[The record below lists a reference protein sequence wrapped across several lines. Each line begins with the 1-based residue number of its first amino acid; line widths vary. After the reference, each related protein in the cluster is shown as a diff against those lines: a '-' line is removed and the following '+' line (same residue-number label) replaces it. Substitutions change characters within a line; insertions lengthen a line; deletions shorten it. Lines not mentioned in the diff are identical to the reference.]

1 MEEPAGER
9 TRSIPL
15 LFMLAFVVAVDAKL
29 IAPVLP
35 SIAAS
40 LGGTVGQVGLA
51 MTTFS
56 FAFAGGQLVYGPLS
70 DHYGRVAVVRL
81 AGLGFVASAA
91 LAAVTHATW
100 TFVAVRLLAGAFAG
114 AVGPLTLAHIGDC
127 YPPGPRQVMLGRF
140 NAVISAG
147 FAFSATVGGT
157 VAQLVSWRYMLVGA
171 SVVGLVPV
179 ALMFSHA
186 SGRRAQPAAAARAA
200 PARYRDF
207 LADPWARLVYL
218 SVLVETALLWGGVT
232 YLVAFAIGRY
242 GLDQLEAAL
251 LIAVFGAGTV
261 GGGLAVKRMMAALS
275 GRALALWGGA
285 LMGGAYLAI
294 LPRLP
299 WPVFALAMLAL
310 GIGYALLHTVL
321 QHRGTEISTTA
332 RGKAFSLFAMCHWL
346 GIAIGA
352 AALGVLV
359 DNGRVEL
366 AFAICGVGLIALG
379 IACARHK
386 RRVLP

>member
-1 MEEPAGER
+1 MEPAGER

-15 LFMLAFVVAVDAKL
+15 LFMLAFVIAVDAKL

-40 LGGTVGQVGLA
+40 LGGTVGEVGLA

-70 DHYGRVAVVRL
+70 DRYGRVAVVRL
-81 AGLGFVASAA
+81 AGLGFVACAA
-91 LAAVTHATW
+91 LAATAHVTW

-171 SVVGLVPV
+171 GVVGLVPV
-179 ALMFSHA
+179 GLMFQHG
-186 SGRRAQPAAAARAA
+186 SGRPAQPPPGA

-207 LADPWARLVYL
+207 LRDPWARLVYL

-232 YLVAFAIGRY
+232 YLVAFAIGRFAI
-242 GLDQLEAAL
+242 DQLEAAL

-261 GGGLAVKRMMAALS
+261 GGGLAVKRMMKALS
-275 GRALALWGGA
+275 SRALAVCGGA
-285 LMGGAYLAI
+285 LMGGAYLVI

-310 GIGYALLHTVL
+310 GIGYAFLHTVL

-352 AALGVLV
+352 AALGLLV
-359 DNGRVEL
+359 DAGRSTL
-366 AFAICGVGLIALG
+366 AFAICGIGLIALG
-379 IACARHK
+379 IACARHT
-386 RRVLP
+386 RPAQAR

>member
-1 MEEPAGER
+1 MEPNDR

-15 LFMLAFVVAVDAKL
+15 LFTLAFVIAVDAKL

-56 FAFAGGQLVYGPLS
+56 SAFAGGQLIYGPLS
-70 DHYGRVAVVRL
+70 DRYGRVAVVRL
-81 AGLGFVASAA
+81 AGLGFVASAV
-91 LAAVTHATW
+91 LAAATHATW
-100 TFVAVRLLAGAFAG
+100 SFIAVRLLAGAFAG
-114 AVGPLTLAHIGDC
+114 AVGPLTLAHIGDS

-157 VAQLVSWRYMLVGA
+157 VAQLVSWRYMLIGA
-171 SVVGLVPV
+171 GVFGLVPV
-179 ALMFSHA
+179 LLMFAHP
-186 SGRRAQPAAAARAA
+186 SGRPAQPAAAGAA

-232 YLVAFAIGRY
+232 YLVAFAIGRFA
-242 GLDQLEAAL
+242 LDQLEAAL

-261 GGGLAVKRMMAALS
+261 GGGLAVKRIMTALS
-275 GRALALWGGA
+275 SPALAVCGGA

-294 LPRLP
+294 LPHLP
-299 WPVFALAMLAL
+299 WPIFAVAMLAL
-310 GIGYALLHTVL
+310 GIGYAFLHTVL
-321 QHRGTEISTTA
+321 QLRGTEISATA

-346 GIAIGA
+346 GIAVGA

-359 DNGRVEL
+359 DRGRVEL
-366 AFAICGVGLIALG
+366 AFAICGIGLVALG

-386 RRVLP
+386 RRVLR